1 MSSGCAYMTSQV
13 PLKPP
18 GSTAFPGDPVVK
30 RPEETQEQVLW
41 AGWERERVLNR
52 ALKRGLDR
60 VRKSAQ
66 PSAQASANFAKAKN
80 NVNNKIGQ
88 YAKLPL
94 F

>member
-41 AGWERERVLNR
+41 AGWEREREFSIELSKEVSIEFKRVLSPV
-52 ALKRGLDR
+52 LKLLQILQ
-60 VRKSAQ
+60 KQ
-66 PSAQASANFAKAKN
+66 KTM
-80 NVNNKIGQ
+80 
-88 YAKLPL
+88 
-94 F
+94 